1 MPSHR
6 PIHVFPA
13 THACGEPC
21 LDPAANSKIA
31 ITVVIPALNEAARI
45 RDAVEA
51 LAWADEVIV
60 ADGGSQDCTI
70 ELAREAGAKVIDAR
84 GGTIASQRNAGI
96 AAARNSWVLA
106 LDVDERVPSE
116 LSAEIASML
125 AKSAHE
131 AYRIRFRNFYLGHE
145 LRHGR
150 WGREWHVRLFQSN
163 RRFLE
168 RRVHEHLEPVADV
181 GTLVAPIEH
190 SPYRDLTH
198 HLQKMIR
205 YSQWAAEDLS
215 LRGRRS
221 SFAHLTVNPAWRF
234 FREYIIYG
242 GWRDGRAGLMV
253 AALSACSALLK
264 YAHLQALDWQASPRT
279 AWVPQSSQPAAIE
292 RQQKT
297 RLISSES

>member
-1 MPSHR
+1 LPHNSVIR
-6 PIHVFPA
+6 VFPVA
-13 THACGEPC
+13 FGEPR
-21 LDPAANSKIA
+21 LDPLVKPKIL
-31 ITVVIPALNEAARI
+31 ISIVIPALNEAARI

-60 ADGGSQDCTI
+60 ADGGSQDSTI
-70 ELAREAGAKVIDAR
+70 ELAREAGAKVLDAR

-116 LSAEIASML
+116 LSAEIALML
-125 AKSAHE
+125 AEPMHE

-150 WGREWHVRLFQSN
+150 WGREWHVRLFQAN
-163 RRFLE
+163 RRFFD
-168 RRVHEHLEPVADV
+168 RRVHEHLEPVADI

-198 HLQKMIR
+198 HLQKMVR
-205 YSQWAAEDLS
+205 YSEWAAEDLS

-221 SFAHLTVNPAWRF
+221 SFAHLTVHPAWRF
-234 FREYIIYG
+234 LREYIVYS

-264 YAHLQALDWQASPRT
+264 YAHLQALDWQTAPTRAWIPRP
-279 AWVPQSSQPAAIE
+279 PQPIAIE
-292 RQQKT
+292 KRQKA
-297 RLISSES
+297 RLISSEF

>member
-1 MPSHR
+1 
-6 PIHVFPA
+6 
-13 THACGEPC
+13 
-21 LDPAANSKIA
+21 
-31 ITVVIPALNEAARI
+31 VVIPVLNEAARI

-60 ADGGSQDCTI
+60 ADGGSQDSTI
-70 ELAREAGAKVIDAR
+70 ELAQEAGAKVIDAR

-116 LSAEIASML
+116 LSAEIASTL
-125 AKSAHE
+125 AAPQHE

-150 WGREWHVRLFQSN
+150 WGRERHVRLFQSG

-168 RRVHEHLEPVADV
+168 RRVHEHLEPVGDV

-221 SFAHLTVNPAWRF
+221 SFAHLTVHPAWRF
-234 FREYIIYG
+234 LREYVVYG

-264 YAHLQALDWQASPRT
+264 YAHLQALDWHTSPKTMRI
-279 AWVPQSSQPAAIE
+279 PQPSQPAVIE
-292 RQQKT
+292 RRRKT
-297 RLISSES
+297 RLVSSES

>member
-1 MPSHR
+1 LLHHSA
-6 PIHVFPA
+6 IHVV
-13 THACGEPC
+13 
-21 LDPAANSKIA
+21 PAAYAEPRLAAIESSKVS

-45 RDAVEA
+45 RGAVEA

-60 ADGGSQDCTI
+60 ADGGSQDSTMDIAC
-70 ELAREAGAKVIDAR
+70 EAGAKVLDAR

-96 AAARNSWVLA
+96 AAARNCWVLA

-116 LSAEIASML
+116 LSAEISAVL
-125 AKSAHE
+125 AEPLHD

-150 WGREWHVRLFQSN
+150 WGREWHVRLFQSD

-168 RRVHEHLEPVADV
+168 QRVHEHLEPVADV
-181 GTLVAPIEH
+181 GTLIAPIEH
-190 SPYRDLTH
+190 SPYRDLAH
-198 HLQKMIR
+198 HLEKMVR

-221 SFAHLTVNPAWRF
+221 GFTHLTVNPAWRF
-234 FREYIIYG
+234 LREYVVYG

-264 YAHLQALDWQASPRT
+264 YAHLQALGWQSVPKTMR
-279 AWVPQSSQPAAIE
+279 VPQPLPAVVVE
-292 RQQKT
+292 RQPKT
-297 RLISSES
+297 RLVSSES